1 VCIVPGFDD
10 ADDVQPTLGD
20 QLGNAGELVMD
31 RAAVK
36 HSDRQRIEVTML
48 KNSYKSTNTV
58 NGQLVAVVN
67 IRGASTDD
75 DRDFRINK
83 RYFQFRCTQ
92 TCAPSL
98 QRRWRSNRRSCTA
111 AWTLSSIAAWH
122 RLLNDNS
129 ESRV

>member
-20 QLGNAGELVMD
+20 QLGNAGELQLTAECLTAA

-36 HSDRQRIEVTML
+36 HSDRERIEVTMST
-48 KNSYKSTNTV
+48 NSYKSTNTV
-58 NGQLVAVVN
+58 NGQLDALVN

-83 RYFQFRCTQ
+83 RYFQFRCTDGV
-92 TCAPSL
+92 P
-98 QRRWRSNRRSCTA
+98 
-111 AWTLSSIAAWH
+111 
-122 RLLNDNS
+122 
-129 ESRV
+129 